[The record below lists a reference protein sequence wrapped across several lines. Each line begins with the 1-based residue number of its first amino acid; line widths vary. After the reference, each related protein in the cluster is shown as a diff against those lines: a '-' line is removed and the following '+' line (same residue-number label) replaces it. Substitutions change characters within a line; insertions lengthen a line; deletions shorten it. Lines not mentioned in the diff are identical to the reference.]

1 MILEIL
7 FCVNW
12 LLVFYVMYED
22 MKSDPQEEDWM
33 N

>member
-22 MKSDPQEEDWM
+22 MKSDTQEEDWM
-33 N
+33 S

>member
-12 LLVFYVMYED
+12 LFVFYLMYED
-22 MKSDPQEEDWM
+22 MKSDTQEEDWM